1 MLASS
6 RPARDVI
13 PAQAGIQFPPGARA
27 MPDSPVADQTSRRAE
42 ALGILKDSIVIDTL
56 GGAVVHPTPYVSQG
70 TYEETMV
77 GHGWSVLHACLVS
90 EPSYSPTWEELQM
103 AVYENLLHFDM
114 SPKARHIERV
124 QDILDAKKNGQLGV
138 IFGVQSPTWLDGKR
152 ERLRLMY
159 KLGLRSLQLTYME
172 RNQLGDGCLE
182 PENRGLTSFGMQVVR
197 ECNRLGILVDCSHVG
212 ERTTLDAARESKKPI
227 VISHTAVRK
236 IVDNPRCV
244 TDEMMKAVADKGG
257 TIGITTFSPFIR
269 RDRQPTL
276 EDYLDHYDYA
286 IGLIGEDHVTFATD
300 WFDGKTKTN
309 WATPWFYPEVTQG
322 KQYEGLGLVGFAT
335 RAELVNVVEGMLKRG
350 YSAQRIQKLLGGN
363 FIRVLKEVWK

>member
-1 MLASS
+1 MPDQPVAPSSPLAK
-6 RPARDVI
+6 
-13 PAQAGIQFPPGARA
+13 ARA
-27 MPDSPVADQTSRRAE
+27 
-42 ALGILKDSIVIDTL
+42 ILQDAITIDTL
-56 GGAVVHPTPYVSQG
+56 GGAVVHPTPYVAEG
-70 TYEETMV
+70 TYEEAMV
-77 GHGWSVLHACLVS
+77 ANGWNVLHACLVS

-103 AVYENLLHFDM
+103 AVYENLLNFEM
-114 SPKARHIERV
+114 SPKVRHVERV
-124 QDILDAKKNGQLGV
+124 DDIFEAKKNGQLGV

-172 RNQLGDGCLE
+172 RNPLGDGCLE

-212 ERTTLDAARESKKPI
+212 ERTTLDAVAESKKPI

-236 IVDNPRCV
+236 IVENPRCV
-244 TDEMMKAVADKGG
+244 TDETMKAVAAKGG

-276 EDYLDHYDYA
+276 DDYLNHYDYA
-286 IGLIGEDHVTFATD
+286 IDLIGEDHVTFATD
-300 WFDGKTKTN
+300 WFDGKTKAN

-322 KQYEGLGLVGFAT
+322 KQYNGLGLIGFSK
-335 RAELVNVVEGMLKRG
+335 RAELVNVVEGMLERG
-350 YSAQRIQKLLGGN
+350 YSEQRIQKLLGGN